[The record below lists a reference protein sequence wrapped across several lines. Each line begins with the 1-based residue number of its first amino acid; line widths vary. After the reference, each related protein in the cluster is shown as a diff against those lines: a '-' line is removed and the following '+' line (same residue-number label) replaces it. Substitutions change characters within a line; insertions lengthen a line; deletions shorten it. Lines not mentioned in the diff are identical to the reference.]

1 MKLVSIVIPYYKKSY
16 FIEKTINSIL
26 KQSYSN
32 FEIIIVYDDP
42 DQEDLALIN
51 KISKKDKRILVV
63 KNSQNLGAAKSRNIG
78 ISRSRGFYLA
88 FIDADDL
95 WHPNKLTRQ
104 LQFMKNNN
112 LSFSYTSYK
121 IINDKGK
128 ILKNKSVSKII
139 SYKNLL
145 TNCDI
150 GLSTVVMK
158 KNLITKTCKFA
169 NLKTKEDYALWL
181 LLAKKKSYLFGFD
194 EFLTKWRKLDN
205 SLSSDTIQKL
215 FDGYRVYNKYLKF
228 NFCKS
233 LFYLLI
239 LSVNFI
245 KKNI

>member
-1 MKLVSIVIPYYKKSY
+1 MKLVSIVIPYYKKPN

-26 KQSYSN
+26 KQSYYN

-42 DQEDLALIN
+42 EPEDLALIYD
-51 KISKKDKRILVV
+51 ISKKDKRIIIV
-63 KNSQNLGAAKSRNIG
+63 KNSRNLGAAKSRNIG
-78 ISRSRGFYLA
+78 ISRSRGYYLA

-121 IINDKGK
+121 VINDKGN
-128 ILKNKSVSKII
+128 ILKKKSVSTTT

-181 LLAKKKSYLFGFD
+181 LLAKKKILFIW
-194 EFLTKWRKLDN
+194 L
-205 SLSSDTIQKL
+205 
-215 FDGYRVYNKYLKF
+215 
-228 NFCKS
+228 
-233 LFYLLI
+233 
-239 LSVNFI
+239 
-245 KKNI
+245 

>member
-1 MKLVSIVIPYYKKSY
+1 MKLVSIVIPYYKKPN

-26 KQSYSN
+26 KQSYYN

-42 DQEDLALIN
+42 EPEDLALIN
-51 KISKKDKRILVV
+51 EISKKDKRIIIV
-63 KNSQNLGAAKSRNIG
+63 KNSRNLGAAKSRNIG
-78 ISRSRGFYLA
+78 ISRSRGYYLA

-121 IINDKGK
+121 VINDKGN
-128 ILKNKSVSKII
+128 ILKKKSVSTTT

-181 LLAKKKSYLFGFD
+181 LLAKKKSYLFGCN

-228 NFCKS
+228 NFYKS
-233 LFYLLI
+233 IIYLFL

-245 KKNI
+245 KKNL

>member
-1 MKLVSIVIPYYKKSY
+1 MKLVSVVIPYYKKPN
-16 FIEKTINSIL
+16 FIAKTIDSIL
-26 KQSYSN
+26 RQTYLN

-42 DQEDLALIN
+42 EQKDLALIE
-51 KISKKDKRILVV
+51 KISKKDQRIFIVQ
-63 KNSQNLGAAKSRNIG
+63 NSRNLGAAKSRNIG

-95 WHPNKLTRQ
+95 WHPKKLTRQ

-121 IINDKGK
+121 IINDKGNIIK
-128 ILKNKSVSKII
+128 KKSVPTTI
-139 SYKNLL
+139 SYENLL

-169 NLKTKEDYALWL
+169 NLKTKEDYTLWL
-181 LLAKKKSYLFGFD
+181 LLAKKNSYLCGFN

-228 NFCKS
+228 NFYKS
-233 LFYLLI
+233 LIYLFI

>member
-1 MKLVSIVIPYYKKSY
+1 MKLVSIVIPYYKKSH